1 MMKYKV
7 IYMGTP
13 HFAKEIL
20 EELLSIEA
28 LDIVCVVTQ
37 SDKKVGRKQILQ
49 YSAVKTSALY
59 HELALLQP
67 LKIMEAYEDLKQFKA
82 DVIITCAYGQ
92 FLPTKILNL
101 TKHGVINIHASLLPK
116 YRGGAPMQHA
126 IMNGEKT
133 TGISLM
139 KSVLEM
145 DAGPVYDTI
154 SVPINTEDT
163 LETLE
168 PRLIEASKTIVH
180 YSLLNILDG
189 KIEAKPQD
197 DTLATFAKTIQKQ
210 DEIIDFSKEGITI
223 YNQIRAL
230 NPNPYAYALLDD
242 KRVKFGETIFKYVM
256 HKEEYGKILEMNNK
270 ALVIAV
276 KNGCLFIRELQVEG
290 KQMMKTNQLV
300 NGYKKLWEGKR
311 FNDENN

>member
-1 MMKYKV
+1 MNKYKV

-20 EELLSIEA
+20 EELLNIDA

-37 SDKKVGRKQILQ
+37 SDKKVGRKQTLQ
-49 YSAVKTSALY
+49 HSAVKTSALY
-59 HELALLQP
+59 HELPLLQP
-67 LKIMEAYEDLKQFKA
+67 FKIMDAYEELKHFNA

-92 FLPTKILNL
+92 FLPTKILDL

-126 IMNGEKT
+126 IMNGEQT

-154 SVPINTEDT
+154 SIPIYNDDT
-163 LETLE
+163 LGTLE
-168 PRLIEASKTIVH
+168 PRLIEAAKTLVH
-180 YSLLNILDG
+180 YSLLNVLDK
-189 KIEAKPQD
+189 KIGAKPQD
-197 DTLATFAKTIQKQ
+197 ISEVTIARTIQKE
-210 DEIIDFSKEGITI
+210 DEIIDFNKEGISI

-230 NPNPYAYALLDD
+230 NPNPYAYALLDN
-242 KRVKFGETIFKYVM
+242 KRVKFGETAFKYVM
-256 HKEEYGKILEMNNK
+256 HKEEYGKIVEMNSQ
-270 ALVIAV
+270 ALVVAV

-290 KQMMKTNQLV
+290 KQMLKTNQLF
-300 NGYKKLWEGKR
+300 NGYKKQWEEKI
-311 FNDENN
+311 FNYENN

>member
-20 EELLSIEA
+20 EQLLNIEA

-37 SDKKVGRKQILQ
+37 SDKKVGRKQTLQ
-49 YSAVKTSALY
+49 YSAVKNSALY

-67 LKIMEAYEDLKQFKA
+67 EKIMDAYEDLRQYNA

-92 FLPTKILNL
+92 FLPSKILKL
-101 TKHGVINIHASLLPK
+101 TKHGVINLHASLLPK
-116 YRGGAPMQHA
+116 YRGGAPIQHA
-126 IMNGEKT
+126 IMNGEKS

-154 SVPINTEDT
+154 SVPIHIDDT
-163 LETLE
+163 LGTVQ
-168 PRLIEASKTIVH
+168 PRLIEAAKTLVH

-189 KIEAKPQD
+189 KIESKLQD
-197 DTLATFAKTIQKQ
+197 ESQVSFAKTIQKQ
-210 DEIIDFSKEGITI
+210 DEIIDFNNEGKAI

-230 NPNPYAYALLDD
+230 NPNPYAYAFLDN
-242 KRVKFGETIFKYVM
+242 KRVKFGETVFSNVM
-256 HKEEYGKILEMNNK
+256 HNEPYGKILEMNNQD
-270 ALVIAV
+270 LVVAV
-276 KNGCLFIRELQVEG
+276 KNGCLHIRELQVEG
-290 KQMMKTNQLV
+290 KQMMKTTQLV

-311 FNDENN
+311 FNYENN